1 MQRIKYH
8 SIYLL
13 YQMDHIRIEK
23 QDMFQNN
30 KRMSN
35 NGGNICVTCYGRS
48 KRQNI
53 NSESTEAEN
62 GVNDLSIHL
71 KKLEEE

>member
-1 MQRIKYH
+1 
-8 SIYLL
+8 
-13 YQMDHIRIEK
+13 MDHIRIEK

-35 NGGNICVTCYGRS
+35 NGGNICVTCYERS

-62 GVNDLSIHL
+62 GSMT
-71 KKLEEE
+71 